1 MHKKITRT
9 IILRN
14 SVKWYVDS
22 DNNGEDVEPPA
33 ELYAYHAT
41 SSFAHDTAMPYLSA
55 FAVRLGASV
64 ELLGWMQSLMNLL
77 PLSLQ
82 HFWGWISDKKLI
94 RTYWIIGGSILASLA
109 LYLLSKVQNPNEM
122 IALVIVYSV
131 AHSIIIPTWSALQGD
146 WMNPSRRGSTL
157 SKFHVIG
164 GLMGFLGSLIAIY
177 MAYVSEEDSPDT
189 FRPLFVLAAFATFLG
204 GLILIRVPYRDPS
217 KTPDLDLT
225 AEAKK
230 EYSDTFK
237 SYVRAQSFYTLNMSL
252 IWPLFAIILIKVLD
266 VDNMVLVAFSVI
278 GALSEMAFQPIMGRL
293 VDRVGPLPVL
303 IMSRIGF
310 AILPFIYAFFPD
322 IRIMLALQVVILGP
336 CFSAF
341 LITSNAMVLDL
352 APNKE
357 RAAYF
362 SYYNTRIGVTTCI
375 GALSGAYIAGYIEDF
390 SGPIFLIDKLMNFSL
405 IDSLDYTWR
414 AIFIIFLISGI
425 GRSIGTIPFLRL
437 RMPKKYTG
445 SIHFVD
451 RLMEFRMFRRR

>member
-1 MHKKITRT
+1 M
-9 IILRN
+9 N
-14 SVKWYVDS
+14 S
-22 DNNGEDVEPPA
+22 GEDKEEINPPT

-41 SSFAHDTAMPYLSA
+41 SSFAHDTAMPYLSY
-55 FAVRLGASV
+55 FAVRLGASF
-64 ELLGWMQSLMNLL
+64 EQIAWMNSLMNLL
-77 PLSLQ
+77 PMSLQ
-82 HFWGWISDKKLI
+82 HFWGWISDEKSV
-94 RTYWIIGGSILASLA
+94 RAYWIIAGSILASLA
-109 LYLLSKVQNPNEM
+109 LYFMSKVQNPNE
-122 IALVIVYSV
+122 IIFLVIAYSV

-146 WMNPSRRGSTL
+146 WMAPSRRGSTL
-157 SKFHVIG
+157 SRLHVIG
-164 GLMGFLGSLIAIY
+164 GLMGLIGSLIAIY
-177 MAYVSEEDSPDT
+177 VISLYDSDSSDP

-204 GLILIRVPYRDPS
+204 GLILIRVPYRDPN
-217 KTPDLDLT
+217 KTPDLILT
-225 AEAKK
+225 DAVKK

-252 IWPLFAIILIKVLD
+252 IWPLFAIILIKVLE
-266 VDNMVLVAFSVI
+266 VDNMVLVAFSAI
-278 GALSEMAFQPIMGRL
+278 GAVSEMAFQPIMGRL

-322 IRIMLALQVVILGP
+322 IKVMLALQIVILGP

-362 SYYNTRIGVTTCI
+362 SYYNTRVGITTFI
-375 GALSGAYIAGYIEDF
+375 GALAGGYLAGHIEDF
-390 SGPIFLIDKLMNFSL
+390 TGAIFVIDSLMNFSL
-405 IDSLDYTWR
+405 IDNSDYTWR

-437 RMPKKYTG
+437 KMPREYPG
-445 SIHFVD
+445 SINFID
-451 RLMEFRMFRRR
+451 RLMEFRMFKRR